1 MPLEITYTVAVAF
14 PCKRGASLFLP
25 SMPRGGGAMY
35 ITLSELV
42 AILSLLVLV
51 AQYINNHNKKR

>member
-1 MPLEITYTVAVAF
+1 
-14 PCKRGASLFLP
+14 
-25 SMPRGGGAMY
+25 MY